1 MRSEELPTVVSLS
14 QLYEVEPAN
23 DLVFV
28 RVKVSDEIEAK
39 CRAVLIAIL
48 TASYLK
54 GSDCFAKV
62 YT

>member
-1 MRSEELPTVVSLS
+1 VVSLS

-54 GSDCFAKV
+54 GSGCFAKV